1 MSTPR
6 KSSSKTI
13 IPFDLRTTG
22 WLDALFRWETENPNA
37 DQHTSWKAPGSRIL
51 LEMMRATGLTFSQ
64 WNECVRI
71 EQTESQSNAV
81 DYLLSIVEQKKS
93 K

>member
-1 MSTPR
+1 MSTTS
-6 KSSSKTI
+6 KTSSKTI
-13 IPFDLRTTG
+13 IPQDLRSTS
-22 WLDALFRWETENPNA
+22 WLESLFNWESQNPNV
-37 DQHTSWKAPGSRIL
+37 DQHTSWKTPGSRIL
-51 LEMMRATGLTFSQ
+51 LEMMRAASLTFSQ

-81 DYLLSIVEQKKS
+81 DYLLQVVEQKAS